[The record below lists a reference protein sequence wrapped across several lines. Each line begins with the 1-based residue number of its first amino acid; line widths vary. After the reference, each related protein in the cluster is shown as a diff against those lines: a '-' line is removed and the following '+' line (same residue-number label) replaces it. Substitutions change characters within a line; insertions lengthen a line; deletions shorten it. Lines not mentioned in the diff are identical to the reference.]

1 MALLSFLRRLY
12 SLDTLDTRFTI
23 SSTTPP
29 KQAASEPRIDPA
41 KPSLSESKNAARAD
55 PRTPGPQPSKWNTP
69 EFYLYYL
76 VFLTAIPSMFYV
88 VYDVSKGAYAL
99 GLVPTCLADCCQNP
113 TPITQ
118 SSSLSYPPAGSL
130 AVKWY
135 VLS

>member
-29 KQAASEPRIDPA
+29 KQVASEPRIDPA
-41 KPSLSESKNAARAD
+41 KPSPSESKNAARAD
-55 PRTPGPQPSKWNTP
+55 PRAPGPQPSKWNTP

-99 GLVPTCLADCCQNP
+99 DPGPDM
-113 TPITQ
+113 
-118 SSSLSYPPAGSL
+118 SG
-130 AVKWY
+130 
-135 VLS
+135 